1 MNITVRQRTASQ
13 RLTIVDC
20 DIHPAF
26 GSPAELNPF
35 LPARWREHITTF
47 GEHVRH
53 GLTGQL
59 PYPRMMAA
67 GMRMDSFPERGP
79 PGSDLSLMRAQH
91 LDANGVEVGMLMPL
105 SRAGM
110 EERNLDFAAA
120 LSRAVN
126 DWQLEHWVPRE
137 PRLRAGIVVSQE
149 DAAGA
154 VRGNERRGSGPPIV
168 LIFMAPRSRDAPRHP
183 ADWATVPVAEPS
195 P

>member
-26 GSPAELNPF
+26 RAPAELHPF
-35 LPARWREHITTF
+35 LPARWREHMTTF

-67 GMRMDSFPERGP
+67 GMRMDSFPEQGP
-79 PGSDLSLMRAQH
+79 PGSDLDLMRAQH
-91 LDANGVEVGMLMPL
+91 LDHNGVEVGMLMPL

-110 EERNLDFAAA
+110 ELRQATMADSQLRTDPLP
-120 LSRAVN
+120 LSGAMKVLKRELRAPYWEGHERAV
-126 DWQLEHWVPRE
+126 H
-137 PRLRAGIVVSQE
+137 
-149 DAAGA
+149 
-154 VRGNERRGSGPPIV
+154 
-168 LIFMAPRSRDAPRHP
+168 
-183 ADWATVPVAEPS
+183 
-195 P
+195 